1 MRFVSSRAKVNG
13 YLEGDIVI
21 LGATLIGEASIIG
34 RNVTVGYPTRKKI
47 KSLVSAKSFDI
58 RKCDSVSEGSEIGKR
73 CIIRSGSVIY
83 ELAVLG
89 DGVETGHNV
98 LIREVSSVGQGSL
111 IGSSTMLDGKVTVGK
126 NVSVQSNV
134 YLPHLTVIEDGVFI
148 APNVC
153 LTNDPYP
160 HSSRLAGTVVDE
172 NAIICANSTILPGLT
187 IGEAAVVGAGSVVTK
202 DVPSR
207 SVVVGSP
214 ARFLMSREDFDR
226 KKEMWEG
233 SSL

>member
-1 MRFVSSRAKVNG
+1 MTFVSSRATVKG
-13 YLEGDIVI
+13 YLEDDVVI
-21 LGATLIGEASIIG
+21 LGGTLIGEASIIG
-34 RNVTVGYPTRKKI
+34 ANVTVGYPTRKKI
-47 KSLVSAKSFDI
+47 KSLVSTKSFDI
-58 RKCDSVSEGSEIGKR
+58 QRCDSVSEGSEIGKA

-83 ELAVLG
+83 ELAVLK

-98 LIREVSSVGQGSL
+98 LIREGSSVGQGSL
-111 IGSSTMLDGKVTVGK
+111 IGSSTMLDGKVNVGK

-160 HSSRLAGTVVDE
+160 QSSRLAGTVVGE
-172 NAIICANSTILPGLT
+172 KAIICANSTILPGLR
-187 IGEAAVVGAGSVVTK
+187 IGKAAVVAAGSVVTK
-202 DVPSR
+202 DVPSDT
-207 SVVVGSP
+207 VVVGSP
-214 ARFLMSREDFDR
+214 ARFLMSREDFDG